1 MLDLSKVIMQDF
13 YYNYIKNKYMVQLKC
28 CLMYKIQTALSKL
41 SYIKIFMNTSI
52 KVKSY
57 LTSAVI

>member
-28 CLMYKIQTALSKL
+28 CLTYKIQTALSKL